1 MSIHRSYFSRN
12 NTLLSNSFTNT
23 GKSPW
28 TQLYFGSAS
37 DVIASPGYSRFIF
50 DLDLSLLTEKIS
62 NGTISTGCTG
72 FSGITHTLRMTN
84 TSSFD
89 KEGLSNEYTSQGR
102 LRATSFDLILFRIPL
117 TSGSTGVAQSWDEG
131 VGYDYYDVQKTLNT
145 NNGLLSPIS
154 LPQDKS
160 YSQRPS
166 NWTQRTTLSGW
177 STNGI
182 YDNTNSLSGKVHY
195 SALTIVDTQH
205 FEFGNEDIEFDMTN
219 EINRYLTGSTS
230 GFTGWGIAY
239 LPQLENLTGLT
250 ENYSVGFFT
259 KHTQTFYEPFLET
272 SYNDL
277 ILDNRNSFYSHNNN
291 KLYLYSYIGGVPT
304 SLDNLPVVTLENN
317 QGTVVGTYTGCQIT
331 QGVYQITTSAI
342 TVTTPCMF
350 TDTWSNLVYDNVTL
364 PDVVNDLTVLPYQS
378 YFTLGTQSKDPE
390 LFGFDF
396 YGIKQDEKILNTDLR
411 KVGVIIKKAY
421 TSNQVLTPVTAYYR
435 IYVNEGT
442 TEVQVQDWTL
452 INRASNEYYF
462 IFDTRDKIPN
472 EYKVD
477 IKVLTSGE
485 VDTYKKTLTF
495 QIVNK
500 K

>member
-1 MSIHRSYFSRN
+1 MSIHRSYFNRN
-12 NTLLSNSFTNT
+12 NTIQYNSFTNT

-28 TQLYFGSAS
+28 TELYFGSANDS
-37 DVIASPGYSRFIF
+37 ISPSGFSRFIF
-50 DLDLSLLTEKIS
+50 DLNLSGLTQKIKD
-62 NGTISTGCTG
+62 GIISTGCTG

-89 KEGLSNEYTSQGR
+89 NELLNDTTSTGR
-102 LRATSFDLILFRIPL
+102 RRATSFDLILFRIPL
-117 TSGSTGVAQSWDEG
+117 TSGSTGNAQSWDEG
-131 VGYDYYDVQKTLNT
+131 VGYDYYNITKTLNT
-145 NNGLLSPIS
+145 SNGLLTPIA

-160 YSQRPS
+160 SSQRPS
-166 NWTQRTTLSGW
+166 NWFQTTTLSGW

-182 YDNTNSLSGKVHY
+182 YNNTTGGNVDY
-195 SALTIVDTQH
+195 SDLIIVDTQH
-205 FEFGNEDIEFDMTN
+205 FEFGNEDIEFNMTN
-219 EINRYLTGSTS
+219 EINQYLTGSTS

-259 KHTQTFYEPFLET
+259 RHTQTFYEPFLET

-277 ILDNRNSFYSHNNN
+277 ILDNRNSFYSYNNN
-291 KLYLYSYIGGVPT
+291 NLYLYSYIGGVPT
-304 SLDNLPVVTLENN
+304 SLDNLPLVTIRNN
-317 QGTVVGTYTGCQIT
+317 QDSVIGTYTSCQIT
-331 QGVYQITTSAI
+331 QGVYQITTSGI

-350 TDTWSNLVYDNVTL
+350 TDTWSNLVYNSVSL
-364 PDVVNDLTVLPYQS
+364 PNVVNDLTVLPYQG

-411 KVGVIIKKAY
+411 KVGVIVKKAY
-421 TSNQVLTPVTAYYR
+421 SSNEVLTPVTVYYR
-435 IYVNEGT
+435 VYVHEGQ

-452 INRASNEYYF
+452 VNRASNEYYF

-472 EYKVD
+472 EYFID
-477 IKVLTSGE
+477 LKVLTSGE
-485 VDTYKKTLTF
+485 VDTYKRTIKF